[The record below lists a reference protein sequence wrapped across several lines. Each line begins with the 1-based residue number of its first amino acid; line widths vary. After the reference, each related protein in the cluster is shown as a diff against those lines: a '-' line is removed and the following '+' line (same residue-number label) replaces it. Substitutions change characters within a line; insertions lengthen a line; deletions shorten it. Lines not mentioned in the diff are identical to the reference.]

1 MAKTYTY
8 TFLAKDLMSSKL
20 SKIAGFGKRMGNDV
34 ENANERVRRSSRRT
48 QNSIAG
54 LQKVASKWIG
64 AIATYQTFT
73 GIAKLGMDME
83 TTRLKFETLT
93 GSAEAG
99 NKMIANLDQFAN
111 RTPFD
116 NADLRTNA
124 ELLLN
129 FGIAG
134 NKVLPTLKMIGD
146 VSGGNKQK
154 LNSLTLAF
162 AQATSTGKLMGQDLL
177 QMINAG
183 FNPLQIISE
192 KTGRSMASLK
202 EDMSKGK
209 IGADM
214 VEEAF
219 RIATS
224 EGGRFH
230 GMMDKI
236 SGSAGGKLST
246 MLGTLRS
253 KVAKWSESS
262 LTPILG
268 KIFDFGTQFI
278 NGFGVVSDA
287 VKKLLTPLQPLWQ
300 AISQLAGLVFGFS
313 NETLTASSALQ
324 ILTNIINFLAVPIE
338 IFATGLTKIITWL
351 KPVAPIIKVIAIA
364 YGVWTAAQWALNIAM
379 TANPIGLIIAAIA
392 ALVGGIIYAYNKIG
406 WFRGG
411 IKAIWETMKG
421 FGNAIKTL
429 VVDRIKQMIA
439 GITGIGSTLMHF
451 FKGDWKKA
459 WETGKKAVQNLT
471 GIGVGNGKKLM
482 ANMKA
487 TGKNAAAA
495 YNKGVKEAEANKAKK
510 SGGILDI
517 LGANKVTQNA
527 TNGGFTPKSSLPEGL
542 GKGIDTITGG
552 GSKQTNITVNFDKL
566 VENYTVSTQ
575 TFEQGMDES
584 MDSLK
589 RMLLRVMNSVNQMQ
603 TSPA

>member
-1 MAKTYTY
+1 
-8 TFLAKDLMSSKL
+8 MSSKL
-20 SKIAGFGKRMGNDV
+20 AKIAGYGKKMGDDV
-34 ENANERVRRSSRRT
+34 EDANDKVSRSSKRT
-48 QNSIAG
+48 ESSIAG
-54 LQKVASKWIG
+54 LQKVAARWLG

-99 NKMIANLDQFAN
+99 NKMISNLDNFAN

-116 NADLRTNA
+116 NADLRQNA

-134 NKVLPTLKMIGD
+134 NKVLPTLKMLGD
-146 VSGGNKQK
+146 VSGGNKEK

-162 AQATSTGKLMGQDLL
+162 AQVTSTGKLMGQDLL

-202 EDMSKGK
+202 DDMSKGK

-224 EGGRFH
+224 EGGRFY

-253 KVAKWSESS
+253 KVASWSESS

-287 VKKLLTPLQPLWQ
+287 VNNLLEPLQPLWQ
-300 AISQLAGLVFGFS
+300 AINQLIGLVFGFT
-313 NETLTASSALQ
+313 NETFTAATALETLTS
-324 ILTNIINFLAVPIE
+324 IINFIAVPIE
-338 IFATGLTKIITWL
+338 IFAKGLTKIIQWL
-351 KPVAPIIKVIAIA
+351 QPIAPLIKYIAIA
-364 YGVWTAAQWALNIAM
+364 YGIWTAAQWALNVAM
-379 TANPIGLIIAAIA
+379 TANPIGLVIAAIA
-392 ALVGGIIYAYNKIG
+392 ALIGGVMYAYEKIG

-411 IKAIWETMKG
+411 IMAIWETLKG
-421 FGNAIKTL
+421 FGNIIKTY
-429 VVDRIKQMIA
+429 VVDRIKQMLS
-439 GITGIGSTLMHF
+439 GITGIGATLMAF

-459 WETGKKAVQNLT
+459 WETGKQAVQNLT
-471 GIGVGNGKKLM
+471 GIGVGNGKKLID
-482 ANMKA
+482 NMKA
-487 TGKNAAAA
+487 TGKNAAFAFG
-495 YNKGVKEAEANKAKK
+495 KGMAEAEANKTKKK
-510 SGGILDI
+510 SSIFDIAASTNATQASVTGGNINTPGGI
-517 LGANKVTQNA
+517 
-527 TNGGFTPKSSLPEGL
+527 LPEGL
-542 GKGIDTITGG
+542 DQGIDAITGG
-552 GSKQTNITVNFDKL
+552 GSKQTNINVSFDKL
-566 VENYTVSTQ
+566 VENYTVQTQ
-575 TFEQGMDES
+575 TLEQGMDES
-584 MDSLK
+584 LDSLK
-589 RMLLRVMNSVNQMQ
+589 AMLLRVLNSANQMQ